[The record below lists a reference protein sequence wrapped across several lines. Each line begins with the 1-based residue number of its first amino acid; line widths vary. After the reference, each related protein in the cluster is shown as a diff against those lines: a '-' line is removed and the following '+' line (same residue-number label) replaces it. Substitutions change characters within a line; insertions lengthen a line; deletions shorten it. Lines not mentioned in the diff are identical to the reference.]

1 MTGTLGPLNA
11 FLDLPQMPVAHAEF
25 GPLAGLRLAVKDI
38 YDVAGYRTGC
48 GNLQKFAESDAA
60 SRTAPA
66 VQMILDAGARFVGKT
81 QTDELAFALF
91 GQNAHFSFPVN
102 PAAPDRVTGG
112 SSSGLPR
119 GAPAAA
125 QSAKSFFSRL
135 DSRRSP

>member
-1 MTGTLGPLNA
+1 MTGTHGPLNA
-11 FLDLPQMPVAHAEF
+11 FLDLRRMPVAHAQL

-48 GNLQKFAESDAA
+48 GNLQKFAESPAA

-91 GQNAHFSFPVN
+91 GQNAHFSFPV
-102 PAAPDRVTGG
+102 
-112 SSSGLPR
+112 
-119 GAPAAA
+119 
-125 QSAKSFFSRL
+125 
-135 DSRRSP
+135 